1 MAGVWALYDDPH
13 DAIGSLSKARL
24 VVRQFASRMS
34 SVWEKLTELNLL
46 PFTSYFSGQGF
57 NRLLVVVKD
66 AGETVCKQSL
76 HRRVGP
82 CASVHTPPT
91 FEILVRRGCELA
103 CDADARGD
111 VGRLV
116 QEGRP
121 REDGRGGARR
131 GR

>member
-57 NRLLVVVKD
+57 NRLLVAAFGD
-66 AGETVCKQSL
+66 AEIEVAHAPHSPSPAPSPTPISISIC
-76 HRRVGP
+76 RR
-82 CASVHTPPT
+82 
-91 FEILVRRGCELA
+91 CESQ
-103 CDADARGD
+103 RT
-111 VGRLV
+111 
-116 QEGRP
+116 Q
-121 REDGRGGARR
+121 
-131 GR
+131 